1 MKSDNTF
8 LLGVIVKAQ
17 GIKGEVKV
25 KPYTDTPDVLC
36 RLKFVMSDGTRLHI
50 ESSRSDK
57 SMAYLKLEGIDDRDA
72 AEMLRNKEIYVD
84 KKDAPRLPNDRYYID
99 DLIGC
104 KVYDSEST
112 FLGTIIN
119 IMQNGAN
126 DVYIIKNENGEIL
139 VPVLKS
145 VIKKTDIDKKEIVLI
160 KERLAE
166 VALYEY

>member
-1 MKSDNTF
+1 MNSSNTF

-25 KPYTDTPDVLC
+25 KPYTDRPDVLC
-36 RLKFVMSDGTRLHI
+36 RLKYVLI
-50 ESSRSDK
+50 EDKKLRVEQSRNDK
-57 SMAYLKLEGIDDRDA
+57 TMGYLKLEGIEDRDA
-72 AEMLRNKEIYVD
+72 AETLRGKEIYVD
-84 KKDAPRLPNDRYYID
+84 KKDAPKLPEGRHYID

-104 KVYDSEST
+104 SVYDDKNKT
-112 FLGTIIN
+112 LGTLTAV
-119 IMQNGAN
+119 MQNGAN

-145 VIKKTDIDKKEIVLI
+145 VIKKIDISKKEIILI
-160 KERLAE
+160 RDRLSE